1 MLAQYTTEQRV
12 NIVKSYYR
20 TNSVT
25 STARKFA
32 TENECAKP
40 SRNTIHRLINKFEAT
55 GSVLD
60 ESRSGRPST
69 ATTEQNLE
77 RIHQSLARS
86 PQKSA
91 HRLSVELGVSYSSVW
106 RLLKEAKLHPFR
118 PRLIE
123 GAWLDDHFPDRWIGR
138 RGAIEWPPR
147 SPDLTPP
154 DFFLWGVLK
163 DLVYSEKP
171 RTIAA
176 LKDVICNKIAMIEL
190 DLCRKV
196 CRSVPSRLQKCIEAQ
211 GAPTELF

>member
-1 MLAQYTTEQRV
+1 MKPITTSFCLQSGVMLAQYTTEQRV

-40 SRNTIHRLINKFEAT
+40 SRNTIHRLINKFEET

-60 ESRSGRPST
+60 ES
-69 ATTEQNLE
+69 
-77 RIHQSLARS
+77 
-86 PQKSA
+86 
-91 HRLSVELGVSYSSVW
+91 
-106 RLLKEAKLHPFR
+106 
-118 PRLIE
+118 
-123 GAWLDDHFPDRWIGR
+123 AWLDDHLPDRWIGR

-190 DLCRKV
+190 DLGRKV
-196 CRSVPSRLQKCIEAQ
+196 CRSVPSRLQKCIKAQ

>member
-1 MLAQYTTEQRV
+1 MGDRE
-12 NIVKSYYR
+12 
-20 TNSVT
+20 
-25 STARKFA
+25 
-32 TENECAKP
+32 
-40 SRNTIHRLINKFEAT
+40 
-55 GSVLD
+55 D
-60 ESRSGRPST
+60 EELFFQHDGAAP
-69 ATTEQNLE
+69 
-77 RIHQSLARS
+77 HFSLTVR
-86 PQKSA
+86 
-91 HRLSVELGVSYSSVW
+91 
-106 RLLKEAKLHPFR
+106 
-118 PRLIE
+118 
-123 GAWLDDHFPDRWIGR
+123 AWLDDHFPDRWIGR

-196 CRSVPSRLQKCIEAQ
+196 CRSVPSRLQECIEAQ